1 MASIACCS
9 VSKIL
14 VVWTREF
21 FANSITR
28 SRSYMMALL
37 AKITAITAENAAVS
51 LREIRKFAKADN
63 RSSEA
68 LGRPKGVNNYTP
80 PAYRSGL
87 AVDLC
92 QKPTSILATRNDGK
106 DNRRPRY
113 LGGRSGQR
121 RASGSKIGRA
131 SRQTTPYICRTAQ
144 DGRKWTPAQPW
155 NYPRELT

>member
-37 AKITAITAENAAVS
+37 AKITAITAANAAVS

-68 LGRPKGVNNYTP
+68 LGRPKGVKQLY
-80 PAYRSGL
+80 PACSPIGTRSRSMSETDI
-87 AVDLC
+87 DLGN
-92 QKPTSILATRNDGK
+92 Q
-106 DNRRPRY
+106 
-113 LGGRSGQR
+113 
-121 RASGSKIGRA
+121 
-131 SRQTTPYICRTAQ
+131 
-144 DGRKWTPAQPW
+144 
-155 NYPRELT
+155 E